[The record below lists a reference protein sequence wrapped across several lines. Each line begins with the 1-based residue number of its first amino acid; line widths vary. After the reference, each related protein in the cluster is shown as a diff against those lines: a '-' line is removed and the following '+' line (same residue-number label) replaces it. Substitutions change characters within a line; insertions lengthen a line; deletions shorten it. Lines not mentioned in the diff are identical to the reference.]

1 VIGGGGVATT
11 WVQTSTWAPSTTTT
25 YWQPSTLY
33 VTTAVPTTTV
43 YGGIY
48 VTEGVATTVATQQQA
63 TTEYLQQT
71 TTQGVYDQG
80 YCSTLYAH
88 GAGLPTT
95 REGTCGTIL
104 VESKAARLGYGVM
117 ALAGLIVILLPLLW
131 S

>member
-1 VIGGGGVATT
+1 M
-11 WVQTSTWAPSTTTT
+11 
-25 YWQPSTLY
+25 
-33 VTTAVPTTTV
+33 TTAVPTTTV

-63 TTEYLQQT
+63 TTEYLQQ

-104 VESKAARLGYGVM
+104 VESKAARLDYGVM
-117 ALAGLIVILLPLLW
+117 ALDGLIVILVPLLW
-131 S
+131 L